1 MILLSYFG
9 EPANY
14 PFLVALFV
22 VFVLAAIEG
31 VGLLIG
37 AGIFGFLDGVLPDI
51 DLGTELDIDIDMPD
65 MQTPSMT
72 GQFLSWLRMGRVP
85 VVFFTNRLACC
96 FRFDRLD
103 DPRSEPVN
111 IRERTAC
118 HCSGSTGPSSI
129 HNRFSGLGNRF
140 LALVLP
146 RDETS
151 AISRNRLIGKI
162 ATITLGE
169 ARHDFPAPSQG
180 NRSVWPHSLYIMLAP
195 DNEDESYRQGDRL
208 LLVRLCDNTY
218 YGIQST
224 SNALK

>member
-72 GQFLSWLRMGRVP
+72 GQFLTWLRMGRVP
-85 VVFFTNRLACC
+85 VVFSLIVLLVAFGLIGLTIQGLSLSIFGSA
-96 FRFDRLD
+96 L
-103 DPRSEPVN
+103 PAIVAVLPALLLSIPVL
-111 IRERTAC
+111 
-118 HCSGSTGPSSI
+118 S
-129 HNRFSGLGNRF
+129 LGNRF

-169 ARHDFPAPSQG
+169 ARHDFPAQAKVTDRFG
-180 NRSVWPHSLYIMLAP
+180 LTHYIMLAP

>member
-51 DLGTELDIDIDMPD
+51 DLGTELDIDVDMPD

-85 VVFFTNRLACC
+85 VVFSLIVLLVAFGLIGLTIQGMSLSI
-96 FRFDRLD
+96 F
-103 DPRSEPVN
+103 
-111 IRERTAC
+111 
-118 HCSGSTGPSSI
+118 GSTLPAI
-129 HNRFSGLGNRF
+129 V
-140 LALVLP
+140 AVLP
-146 RDETS
+146 
-151 AISRNRLIGKI
+151 A
-162 ATITLGE
+162 
-169 ARHDFPAPSQG
+169 
-180 NRSVWPHSLYIMLAP
+180 
-195 DNEDESYRQGDRL
+195 L
-208 LLVRLCDNTY
+208 LLSIPVLSLWQPIPGPCPAKR
-218 YGIQST
+218 
-224 SNALK
+224 